1 VFLFAFHEVT
11 MSALLYGPGSRTLGV
26 VVLNLQ
32 ELGDV
37 GRTSA
42 LAVVMVAVAVA
53 SALAMLAAWR
63 TGRRLIDGR
72 RA

>member
-1 VFLFAFHEVT
+1 
-11 MSALLYGPGSRTLGV
+11 MSALLYGPGSQTLGV

-63 TGRRLIDGR
+63 AGRRLIDGR
-72 RA
+72 RT